1 METRA
6 SIWGRRSTG
15 HEFEAEKALE
25 TMAKLRLKRSSPK
38 KFAASLSQSRLV
50 EGLPSLTG
58 AARRSAGWVAH
69 NSVKREK
76 T

>member
-15 HEFEAEKALE
+15 HEFEAEKAVE

-38 KFAASLSQSRLV
+38 KFAPQASRSQ
-50 EGLPSLTG
+50 GL
-58 AARRSAGWVAH
+58 
-69 NSVKREK
+69 
-76 T
+76 